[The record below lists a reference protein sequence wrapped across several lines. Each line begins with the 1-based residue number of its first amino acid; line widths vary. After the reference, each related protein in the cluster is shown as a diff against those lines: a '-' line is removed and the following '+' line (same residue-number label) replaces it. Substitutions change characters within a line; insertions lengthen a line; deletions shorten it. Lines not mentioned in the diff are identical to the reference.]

1 MRRHILDHLP
11 VSDLVAEIYAVL
23 APAASFNHQ
32 VHRSTVASRAFPIAG
47 PSFGTLFRRGDV
59 GAVSR
64 PRATEDLHIHTVV
77 PEHTTAL
84 TVLCTACIVQWF
96 SQYVLVWATLIII
109 IIMII
114 IIIQTQ
120 TLQTNIYKAPSVN
133 TKS

>member
-1 MRRHILDHLP
+1 MPCWHRPPLSTTKYTVPL
-11 VSDLVAEIYAVL
+11 S
-23 APAASFNHQ
+23 PAALSPLPAPVLEHYF
-32 VHRSTVASRAFPIAG
+32 VG
-47 PSFGTLFRRGDV
+47 GDV

-64 PRATEDLHIHTVV
+64 PRATEDLPIYTVV

-84 TVLCTACIVQWF
+84 TVLRTACIVQWF
-96 SQYVLVWATLIII
+96 SQYVLAWATLIII

-114 IIIQTQ
+114 IIQIQIQ